1 MDHRPS
7 LAELDKLKARIEAR
21 AKTIDNRD
29 ERVAFWVI
37 TRHAVLRDIVRH
49 DPEAVHFSSDLIA
62 GYSSSQSLF
71 ADA

>member
-7 LAELDKLKARIEAR
+7 RAELDKLKARIEALL

-37 TRHAVLRDIVRH
+37 TRHAALRDVVRH

-62 GYSSSQSLF
+62 GYSSS
-71 ADA
+71 

>member
-7 LAELDKLKARIEAR
+7 RAEFDKLKARIEALL

-37 TRHAVLRDIVRH
+37 TRHAALRDVVRH

-62 GYSSSQSLF
+62 GYSSS
-71 ADA
+71 